1 MGKIFKIDE
10 LVKFREKAKI
20 KGKKVVFTNGCF
32 DILHRG
38 HVELLE
44 KAKSLGDFLIV
55 ALNSDSSMKKIKGEK
70 RPILDEDDRAY
81 ILVSLKCVDA
91 VCLFDEETPA
101 EIINK
106 LKPDVLV
113 KGGDYKINEVVGR
126 ESVYNVGGE
135 VVIIPLV
142 EGKSTKEII
151 EKIIKSYCK

>member
-1 MGKIFKIDE
+1 MGKIFKINE

-20 KGKKVVFTNGCF
+20 EGRKVVFTNGCF

-44 KAKSLGDFLIV
+44 KAKRFGDFLIV
-55 ALNSDSSMKKIKGEK
+55 ALNSDASVKKIKGEK
-70 RPILDEDDRAY
+70 RPILDENDRAY

-101 EIINK
+101 EIIDK

-135 VVIIPLV
+135 VVTIPLV
-142 EGKSTKEII
+142 EGKSTKGII

>member
-44 KAKSLGDFLIV
+44 KAKRLGDFLIV

-70 RPILDEDDRAY
+70 RPILDENDRAY

-135 VVIIPLV
+135 VVTIPLV
-142 EGKSTKEII
+142 EGKSTKGII

>member
-1 MGKIFKIDE
+1 MGKIFKINE

-20 KGKKVVFTNGCF
+20 EGRKVVFTNGCF

-44 KAKSLGDFLIV
+44 KAKRFGDLLIV
-55 ALNSDSSMKKIKGEK
+55 ALNSDASMKKIKGEK
-70 RPILDEDDRAY
+70 RPILDENDRAY
-81 ILVSLKCVDA
+81 ILASLKCVDA

-101 EIINK
+101 EIIDK
-106 LKPDVLV
+106 LKPDILA
-113 KGGDYKINEVVGR
+113 KGGDYKINEIVGR
-126 ESVYNVGGE
+126 ESVYNIGGE

>member
-44 KAKSLGDFLIV
+44 KAKRLGDFLIV

-106 LKPDVLV
+106 LKPDILV

-135 VVIIPLV
+135 VVTIPLV
-142 EGKSTKEII
+142 EGKSTKGII

>member
-20 KGKKVVFTNGCF
+20 EGRKVVFTNGCF

-44 KAKSLGDFLIV
+44 KAKRFGDLLIV

-70 RPILDEDDRAY
+70 RPILNENDRAY
-81 ILVSLKCVDA
+81 ILASLKCVDA

-101 EIINK
+101 EIIDK
-106 LKPDVLV
+106 LKPDILA

-126 ESVYNVGGE
+126 ESVYNIGGE

>member
-20 KGKKVVFTNGCF
+20 KGRKVVFTNGCF

-44 KAKSLGDFLIV
+44 KAKRLGDFLIV

-70 RPILDEDDRAY
+70 RPILDENDRAY
-81 ILVSLKCVDA
+81 ILASLKCVDA

-106 LKPDVLV
+106 LKPDILV

-135 VVIIPLV
+135 VVTIPLV
-142 EGKSTKEII
+142 EGKSTKGII

>member
-20 KGKKVVFTNGCF
+20 EGRKVVFTNGCF

-70 RPILDEDDRAY
+70 RPILNENDRAY
-81 ILVSLKCVDA
+81 ILASLKCVDA

-101 EIINK
+101 EIIDK
-106 LKPDVLV
+106 LKPDILV

-126 ESVYNVGGE
+126 ESVYNIGGE

>member
-20 KGKKVVFTNGCF
+20 EGRKVVFTNGCF

-44 KAKSLGDFLIV
+44 KAKRLGDFLIV

-70 RPILDEDDRAY
+70 RPILDENDRAY
-81 ILVSLKCVDA
+81 ILASLKCVDA
-91 VCLFDEETPA
+91 VCLFDEKTPA
-101 EIINK
+101 EIINE

-135 VVIIPLV
+135 VVTVPLV
-142 EGKSTKEII
+142 EGKSTKGII

>member
-1 MGKIFKIDE
+1 MGKIFKINE

-20 KGKKVVFTNGCF
+20 EGRKVVFTNGCF

-44 KAKSLGDFLIV
+44 KAKRFGDFLIV
-55 ALNSDSSMKKIKGEK
+55 ALNSDSSMKKIKGDK
-70 RPILDEDDRAY
+70 RPILDENDRAY
-81 ILVSLKCVDA
+81 ILASLKCVDA

-101 EIINK
+101 EIIDK
-106 LKPDVLV
+106 LKPDILV
-113 KGGDYKINEVVGR
+113 KGGDYKINEIVGR
-126 ESVYNVGGE
+126 ESVYNIGGE

>member
-20 KGKKVVFTNGCF
+20 EGRKVVFTNGCF

-55 ALNSDSSMKKIKGEK
+55 ALNGDSSMKKIKGEK
-70 RPILDEDDRAY
+70 RPILDENDRAY

>member
-10 LVKFREKAKI
+10 LVKFREKTKI
-20 KGKKVVFTNGCF
+20 KGRKVVFTNGCF

-44 KAKSLGDFLIV
+44 KAKRLGDFLIV

-70 RPILDEDDRAY
+70 RPILDENDRTY
-81 ILVSLKCVDA
+81 ILASLKCVDA

-106 LKPDVLV
+106 LKPDILV

-135 VVIIPLV
+135 VVTIPLV
-142 EGKSTKEII
+142 EGKSTKGII

>member
-20 KGKKVVFTNGCF
+20 EGRKVVFTNGCF

-44 KAKSLGDFLIV
+44 KAKSLGGFLIV

-70 RPILDEDDRAY
+70 RPILDENDRAY

-106 LKPDVLV
+106 LKPDILV

-126 ESVYNVGGE
+126 ESVYSVGGE
-135 VVIIPLV
+135 VVTIPLV

>member
-1 MGKIFKIDE
+1 MGKIFKINE

-20 KGKKVVFTNGCF
+20 EGRKVVFTNGCF

-44 KAKSLGDFLIV
+44 KAKRFGDLLIV

-70 RPILDEDDRAY
+70 RPILNENDRAY
-81 ILVSLKCVDA
+81 ILASLKCVDA

-101 EIINK
+101 EIIDK
-106 LKPDVLV
+106 LKPDILA

-126 ESVYNVGGE
+126 ESVYNIGGE

>member
-10 LVKFREKAKI
+10 LVKFRGKAKI
-20 KGKKVVFTNGCF
+20 KGRKVVFTNGCF

-44 KAKSLGDFLIV
+44 KAKRLGDFLIV
-55 ALNSDSSMKKIKGEK
+55 ALNSDSSMKKIKGDK
-70 RPILDEDDRAY
+70 RPILDENDRAY
-81 ILVSLKCVDA
+81 ILASLKCVDA
-91 VCLFDEETPA
+91 VCLFDEETPV

-113 KGGDYKINEVVGR
+113 KGGDYKINEIVGR
-126 ESVYNVGGE
+126 EDVYKVGGE
-135 VVIIPLV
+135 VVTIPLV

-151 EKIIKSYCK
+151 KKIIKSYCK

>member
-1 MGKIFKIDE
+1 MGKIFKINE

-20 KGKKVVFTNGCF
+20 EGRKVVFTNGCF

-55 ALNSDSSMKKIKGEK
+55 ALNSDASMKKIKGEK
-70 RPILDEDDRAY
+70 RPILNENDRAY
-81 ILVSLKCVDA
+81 ILASLKCVDA

-101 EIINK
+101 EIIDK
-106 LKPDVLV
+106 LKPDILA
-113 KGGDYKINEVVGR
+113 KGGDYKINEIVGR
-126 ESVYNVGGE
+126 ESVYNIGGE

>member
-20 KGKKVVFTNGCF
+20 KGRKVVFTNGCF

-44 KAKSLGDFLIV
+44 KAKRLGDFLIV

-81 ILVSLKCVDA
+81 ILTSLKCVDA

-106 LKPDVLV
+106 LKPDILV

-135 VVIIPLV
+135 VVTIPLV
-142 EGKSTKEII
+142 EGKSTKGII